1 MMAIYSYIMAEFNV
15 HTNVRQL
22 VVVLELSFSSMSDTR
37 DLVSV
42 QCTLAK
48 VALDK
53 NIIVLRLADVK
64 TQTSD
69 ITESHF

>member
-1 MMAIYSYIMAEFNV
+1 MAIYSYIMAEFNV
-15 HTNVRQL
+15 RQF